1 MAPGA
6 VGGSIYGDERGEYG
20 GVMDDIQLVEP
31 DVGGAYMG
39 SDTGMAWDMV
49 EEAEI
54 VTAGATAQ
62 YYGSASG
69 LVSINK
75 LVSLVESIGG
85 VKLKRTYDLN
95 APKGVAGH
103 NSDNT
108 FIKKTLRWEPSTPLS
123 KGLAKTYKWIQQQY
137 ADRKAGKRTVRD
149 TV

>member
-1 MAPGA
+1 MKSANSKTVTSDILASLPLACTISGVLQMAPGA
-6 VGGSIYGDERGEYG
+6 VGGSIYGDGRGEYG

-69 LVSINK
+69 LTNIVTKSGGNK
-75 LVSLVESIGG
+75 FSGEAS
-85 VKLKRTYDLN
+85 
-95 APKGVAGH
+95 
-103 NSDNT
+103 
-108 FIKKTLRWEPSTPLS
+108 
-123 KGLAKTYKWIQQQY
+123 
-137 ADRKAGKRTVRD
+137 
-149 TV
+149 